1 MDSNQHKSMKLVI
14 KIYNYFNNNLE
25 EIIKIKKDR
34 VRYLK
39 NRYYKKKMIFKWKLI
54 IIFLVLIDLGL
65 WLLGIGW
72 KFRRSRNS
80 LVFMIRRKIGR

>member
-1 MDSNQHKSMKLVI
+1 MKLVI
-14 KIYNYFNNNLE
+14 KIHNYFNNNLE

-54 IIFLVLIDLGL
+54 IIYLVLIDLGL
-65 WLLGIGW
+65 WLLAIGW
-72 KFRRSRNS
+72 KFRRRRNS